1 MRKQSYIKVILIGSE
16 RITLP
21 SFSDGIT
28 SYIKT
33 KYTHTHT
40 HTHTQILEFKSNYSK
55 VSGYKNSIQK
65 SIITFLYINNKQVKF
80 EIKNTMW

>member
-16 RITLP
+16 RIILP

-40 HTHTQILEFKSNYSK
+40 HTHTNP
-55 VSGYKNSIQK
+55 GIQK
-65 SIITFLYINNKQVKF
+65 QLQQGFRIQ
-80 EIKNTMW
+80 E